1 MNNRKQPKIMD
12 DLMTK
17 KVLILSASPRKGGN
31 SDTLCDQFMLGAE
44 EADNHVEKIF
54 LRDKEINYCLAC
66 DVCKRNGGDCD
77 QDDDMTEILDKM
89 IAADVIVMATPVYF
103 YTMDAQMKTLID
115 RTYSRYTSISNKEIY
130 FIATAANPRKQS
142 LERTI
147 EGFRGF
153 TFCLD
158 GAKEKGIIYGTG
170 AWNIGDIKG
179 TKAMTEAYEMGKTV

>member
-44 EADNHVEKIF
+44 ETGNHVEKIF

-77 QDDDMTEILDKM
+77 QMMTWLKSWI
-89 IAADVIVMATPVYF
+89 
-103 YTMDAQMKTLID
+103 
-115 RTYSRYTSISNKEIY
+115 R
-130 FIATAANPRKQS
+130 
-142 LERTI
+142 
-147 EGFRGF
+147 
-153 TFCLD
+153 
-158 GAKEKGIIYGTG
+158 
-170 AWNIGDIKG
+170 
-179 TKAMTEAYEMGKTV
+179 